1 MDGSSGNQRALVSR
15 RRRLKWRSAG
25 VLKVVT
31 VVGLAAALW
40 APGSTAAGPPSP
52 LLAEDS
58 AVGSGSAGFFAFD
71 FSVTGGSS
79 GANPRYNRG
88 VLDVP
93 ALDPR
98 WLSLNCQARAC
109 PDQRPD

>member
-40 APGSTAAGPPSP
+40 APDSTAAGPPSP
-52 LLAEDS
+52 SLQDS

-79 GANPRYNRG
+79 GANPRY
-88 VLDVP
+88 
-93 ALDPR
+93 
-98 WLSLNCQARAC
+98 
-109 PDQRPD
+109 